1 MVIPI
6 ETLSRGWVGKPKMKR
21 GSSGLHKFWLLLWK
35 NWILQ
40 RRRKIQTLVEV
51 LLPVVFCVLLV
62 VIRDLAPYGIFLQ
75 PTYYKPFEVSQ
86 LPANLTPNDNGG
98 FFSEWAQQ
106 IFSDDS
112 SERRRRSLSASESQG
127 LPHLSDLHNSPFSTH
142 YQYKKYLDKQKKS
155 KHRRKRFLD
164 FFNIF
169 DPMWPIAYSPNN
181 TVITKLMEL
190 VSTRLNIDERGLGFA
205 NEEDLVDRLTTFT
218 KEEENEEVEDILG
231 GIVFT
236 NEFPKDDVLPEN
248 IQYKIRLKGSLRSFT
263 KRNPFLPPP
272 QWYTEL
278 SYPLYQ
284 VPGPRDRTN
293 NHGGR
298 PGYYTEGFLA
308 LQHAVD
314 MAIAEYFTGTNPDV
328 HYVVE
333 MQRMPY
339 PPFIDDKYL
348 VALQAWLPF
357 VLLLSYIYPAINIVK
372 SVVYEKEKKLKESMK
387 MMGLQ
392 NWLHWLAWF
401 TKTFMF
407 LATSTVFITILLC
420 THWHGPGS
428 LAVLSE
434 SDPTLV
440 FVFLLLYTT
449 CSVCFCF
456 FLSTLF
462 SKANSAAAVTG
473 LIWFFTYVPY
483 MILRPRYSSLTMTSK
498 IMLCLLS
505 NTAMSLGCQLTSM
518 FEGVGSGI
526 QWDLLFTGVSPD
538 DSFTLGHV
546 FGMFILDIIIFLL
559 LTWYIE
565 AVWPGEFGV
574 PKPWYFPFM
583 SSYWLGR
590 NSEDWHQS
598 IINPCVADASLFEED
613 PQGIP
618 AGVQVEGLTKV
629 FPRGRN
635 VAVNNMFLN
644 MYDGQI
650 TVLLGH
656 NGAGKTTTMSMLTGL
671 YPPTSGTARVG
682 GYDIVSQMVE
692 VRHSLGLCPQHDVL
706 FDELTVAEH
715 IKFFSKLKGLSNA
728 KAEAEVSS
736 ILEKLKLQDKIDAT
750 AKTLSGGMKRK
761 LSVGIALCGG
771 SRVVFLD
778 EPTSGMD
785 PGARRLIWDLLQEER
800 SGRTILLTTHFM
812 EEADLLGDRIAIM
825 ANGVVQCCGSSLF
838 LKRKYEA
845 GYRLII
851 VKAKGCDV
859 HAITDVLQS
868 HIPDAELDQNVGAE
882 LSYVLPNADV
892 AKFEALFLQLETQK
906 EDLMISSY
914 GASQTTM
921 DEVFFRV
928 GEATDP
934 DIIGHLHKVIPSS
947 LKNRANSALDGVGK
961 ENGLLLDIEQGDS
974 LEEVQTDDTPQV
986 QGRAAA
992 TWFNAAIQR
1001 VTFVLE
1007 NAKDVASNHIKPS
1020 VPSRVPLQR
1029 NTGCILLLQ
1038 QFRAM
1043 LVKKILYTFRNL
1055 FLTLAQN
1062 VIPVAFLILAL
1073 VVVQTLPGINDAPPE
1088 VHFTLNTDVC
1098 APHAT
1103 AKDVASNHIKP
1114 SVPSRVPLQ
1123 RNTGCILLL
1132 QQFRAMLVKKILY
1145 TFRNLFLT
1153 LAQNVIPVAFL
1164 ILALVVVQTLPGIN
1178 DAPPEVH
1185 FTLNKFD
1192 GTVTALQLLQTNN
1205 YTDHLEE
1212 AVKLHFIH
1220 RNKLKMVEPDF
1231 NFSTFILDQTQS
1243 DIPSFNQHWMVA
1255 LQIEG
1260 VKYGAHILAMFNN
1273 QPFHTPP
1280 LALTIA
1286 DTAVIRAV
1294 TGNKNITIATSNHP
1308 LPRTDIE
1315 KLTQDQRQNLGFQIG
1330 FNLAFGM
1337 SFLAASFVI
1346 FVIQERSTKAKHLQF
1361 VSGVNFITY
1370 WTASAIWDYIL
1381 FMVPCC
1387 FCLLCLFL
1395 FGLKGLSEGEQLARI
1410 MLVFVHYAWVTLPLM
1425 YLCSFLFTV
1434 PSAGFTRM
1442 IIINIISGM
1451 ATVITVTILRIPDLE
1466 LGHVADMLDWIFLLF
1481 PSYAMAAAITDVY
1494 SNYRS
1499 TEICKR
1505 STVSLI
1511 CTLGIAPNP
1520 CCREADNC
1528 GSFGCVDWN
1537 EDFLS
1542 WEKLGI
1548 GRMLVFMGVE
1558 GILFYILIAL
1568 TELKVFQT
1576 IRYSLSRIWHKV
1588 AIKPWRDVEL
1598 EGDSMNPE
1606 DEDVK
1611 AERLRI
1617 RDTPLDQLQE
1627 TEKLIF
1633 RDLCKTYN
1641 GDFVA
1646 VDHLNLGVPLGECF
1660 GLLGINGAGKTTTF
1674 KMLTGD
1680 LPVSSGDAFVNGYS
1694 IKSDMKNV
1702 QQQIGYC
1709 PQFDALH
1716 DHMTGREALRMFAR
1730 LRGVPERQINGMIAV
1745 LADQLLVTQHLDNL
1759 FGNYSGGNKRKLST
1773 GVALVGDPPLVLLDE
1788 PSSGMDPVARRLLWD
1803 VLTSVRDAGRSIILT
1818 SHSMEECEALCT
1830 RLAIM
1835 VNGKF
1840 CCLGSP
1846 QHLKS
1851 KFSEGYS
1858 VIIRVHMSNSQE
1870 SNDPSLTELP
1880 AEMLTIKQFVEKTFP
1895 ANHLRE
1901 IQWGRLEYFIPA
1913 EGLTW
1918 ASVFGTIERNRQELP
1933 IDDYS
1938 VTQTTL
1944 ERVFLT
1950 FTRGQRPEG
1959 IDSISTLALS

>member
-1 MVIPI
+1 
-6 ETLSRGWVGKPKMKR
+6 MKR

-112 SERRRRSLSASESQG
+112 SERRRRSLSASESQ
-127 LPHLSDLHNSPFSTH
+127 
-142 YQYKKYLDKQKKS
+142 
-155 KHRRKRFLD
+155 
-164 FFNIF
+164 

-407 LATSTVFITILLC
+407 LATSTVFITILL
-420 THWHGPGS
+420 HGPGS

-750 AKTLSGGMKRK
+750 
-761 LSVGIALCGG
+761 
-771 SRVVFLD
+771 
-778 EPTSGMD
+778 PTSGMD

-914 GASQTTM
+914 GA
-921 DEVFFRV
+921 V

-1007 NAKDVASNHIKPS
+1007 N
-1020 VPSRVPLQR
+1020 
-1029 NTGCILLLQ
+1029 
-1038 QFRAM
+1038 
-1043 LVKKILYTFRNL
+1043 
-1055 FLTLAQN
+1055 
-1062 VIPVAFLILAL
+1062 
-1073 VVVQTLPGINDAPPE
+1073 
-1088 VHFTLNTDVC
+1088 
-1098 APHAT
+1098 
-1103 AKDVASNHIKP
+1103 
-1114 SVPSRVPLQ
+1114 
-1123 RNTGCILLL
+1123 
-1132 QQFRAMLVKKILY
+1132 
-1145 TFRNLFLT
+1145 
-1153 LAQNVIPVAFL
+1153 
-1164 ILALVVVQTLPGIN
+1164 
-1178 DAPPEVH
+1178 
-1185 FTLNKFD
+1185 
-1192 GTVTALQLLQTNN
+1192 VTALQLLQTNN

-1337 SFLAASFVI
+1337 SFLAAS
-1346 FVIQERSTKAKHLQF
+1346 
-1361 VSGVNFITY
+1361 
-1370 WTASAIWDYIL
+1370 
-1381 FMVPCC
+1381 
-1387 FCLLCLFL
+1387 FL

-1633 RDLCKTYN
+1633 RRDLCKTYN

-1870 SNDPSLTELP
+1870 T
-1880 AEMLTIKQFVEKTFP
+1880 
-1895 ANHLRE
+1895 NHLRE

-1944 ERVFLT
+1944 ERQVFLT

-1959 IDSISTLALS
+1959 IDR

>member
-1 MVIPI
+1 MATSVQPRPRPP
-6 ETLSRGWVGKPKMKR
+6 TMTADSTTSGWVGKQKM
-21 GSSGLHKFWLLLWK
+21 GSGTSGLHKFWLLLWK
-35 NWILQ
+35 NWMLQ
-40 RRRKIQTLVEV
+40 RRKKIQTVVEV
-51 LLPVVFCVLLV
+51 FLPVVFCVLLV
-62 VIRDLAPYGIFLQ
+62 IIRDLAPYGVIPN
-75 PTYYKPFEVSQ
+75 PTFYEPFSISE
-86 LPANLTPNDNGG
+86 LPTNLVPKDGGG
-98 FFSEWAQQ
+98 FFDGLSKE
-106 IFSDDS
+106 IFGDS
-112 SERRRRSLSASESQG
+112 LDRRRRSLHVLNSKSLSYPSG
-127 LPHLSDLHNSPFSTH
+127 LQKSPLSNHS
-142 YQYKKYLDKQKKS
+142 QYKKYLEKLKKS
-155 KHRRKRFLD
+155 KHRKKRFLD
-164 FFNIF
+164 FFDFWGDTI
-169 DPMWPIAYSPNN
+169 WPLAYSPNN
-181 TVITKLMEL
+181 TAVHKLMSIVTKRLSVDIEGFGFSTEEEL
-190 VSTRLNIDERGLGFA
+190 VKYLTRFSKKNDEDSI
-205 NEEDLVDRLTTFT
+205 EDV
-218 KEEENEEVEDILG
+218 LG
-231 GIVFT
+231 GVVFT
-236 NEFPKDDVLPEN
+236 NAFPDDDILPEKLN
-248 IQYKIRLKGSLRSFT
+248 YKIRLKGSLRSSE

-278 SYPLYQ
+278 SYPLFQ
-284 VPGPRDRTN
+284 VPGPRDRDKN
-293 NHGGR
+293 NGGR
-298 PGYYTEGFLA
+298 PGYYDEGFLA
-308 LQHAVD
+308 IQHAVD
-314 MAIAEYFTGTNPDV
+314 MSIAEYFSGLNPDRFYAV
-328 HYVVE
+328 Q

-339 PPFIDDKYL
+339 PAFIDDNYL

-357 VLLLSYIYPAINIVK
+357 VLLVSYIYPAINIVK

-392 NWLHWLAWF
+392 NWLHWSAWF
-401 TKTFMF
+401 IKSFMF
-407 LATSTVFITILLC
+407 LATTTAFITILLC
-420 THWHGPGS
+420 IHWHGAGS
-428 LAVLSE
+428 LAVLSK
-434 SDPTLV
+434 SDPSLL

-449 CSVCFCF
+449 CSISFAF

-462 SKANSAAAVTG
+462 SKANSAAAATG
-473 LIWFFTYVPY
+473 LVWFFTYVPY
-483 MILRPRYSSLTMTSK
+483 MILRPRYATLTFTNK

-518 FEGVGSGI
+518 FEGTGSGI
-526 QWDLLFTGVSPD
+526 QWNLLFSGVSPD
-538 DSFTLGHV
+538 DSFTLAHV
-546 FGMFILDIIIFLL
+546 FGMLILDVVVFSF

-574 PKPWYFPFM
+574 PLPWYFPFL
-583 SSYWLGR
+583 SSYWIGR
-590 NSEDWHQS
+590 QRENLHHSVIHPIAQ
-598 IINPCVADASLFEED
+598 DASLFEEE
-613 PQGIP
+613 PQGKR

-629 FPRGRN
+629 FPRGHK

-682 GYDIVSQMVE
+682 GYDIVSEMGA

-706 FDELTVAEH
+706 FDELTVVEH
-715 IKFFSKLKGLSNA
+715 IKFFSKLKGLSSDKVN
-728 KAEAEVSS
+728 AEVNNMV
-736 ILEKLKLQDKIDAT
+736 EKLKLQDKRHAM

-838 LKRKYEA
+838 LKRHYGA

-851 VKAKGCDV
+851 VKEKGCDV
-859 HAITDVLQS
+859 SAITDVLQA
-868 HIPDAELDQNVGAE
+868 HISDAELDQNNGAE

-892 AKFEALFLQLETQK
+892 AKFEALFLELEKQK
-906 EDLMISSY
+906 KHLMISSY

-921 DEVFFRV
+921 DEVFLRV
-928 GEATDP
+928 GKAIDP
-934 DIIGHLHKVIPSS
+934 DIIGHLHKAVTPAPNGKSKTNGK
-947 LKNRANSALDGVGK
+947 LNSVDR
-961 ENGLLLDIEQGDS
+961 ENGLLLDIEQGDA
-974 LEEVQTDDTPQV
+974 LPEVADVQQN
-986 QGRAAA
+986 QGRVTA

-1001 VTFVLE
+1001 VTLVIE
-1007 NAKDVASNHIKPS
+1007 NAKDVASNHLQSSTPR
-1020 VPSRVPLQR
+1020 RVPLQR
-1029 NTGCILLLQ
+1029 NTGCFLLLQ

-1062 VIPVAFLILAL
+1062 VIPVSFLILAL
-1073 VVVQTLPGINDAPPE
+1073 VVVQTLPGVNDSPPQ
-1088 VHFTLNTDVC
+1088 VHFTLD
-1098 APHAT
+1098 
-1103 AKDVASNHIKP
+1103 
-1114 SVPSRVPLQ
+1114 
-1123 RNTGCILLL
+1123 
-1132 QQFRAMLVKKILY
+1132 
-1145 TFRNLFLT
+1145 
-1153 LAQNVIPVAFL
+1153 
-1164 ILALVVVQTLPGIN
+1164 
-1178 DAPPEVH
+1178 
-1185 FTLNKFD
+1185 KFD
-1192 GTVTALQLLQTNN
+1192 GTVSTLQVLQSNN
-1205 YTDHLEE
+1205 YTEDLEKAIE
-1212 AVKLHFIH
+1212 PSFSE
-1220 RNKLKMVEPDF
+1220 RNKKVVIQPDT
-1231 NFSTFILDQTQS
+1231 NFSTFILNQTSS
-1243 DIPSFNQHWMVA
+1243 DLPSFNQHWIVG

-1260 VKYGAHILAMFNN
+1260 VKDGANILAIFNN

-1286 DTAVIRAV
+1286 DRAV
-1294 TGNKNITIATSNHP
+1294 LKAMTGKRNISVSTANHP

-1346 FVIQERSTKAKHLQF
+1346 FIIQEHSTKAKHLQF

-1370 WTASAIWDYIL
+1370 WTALALWDFIL
-1381 FMVPCC
+1381 FMIPCC
-1387 FCLLCLFL
+1387 LCLLCLSV
-1395 FGLKGLSEGEQLARI
+1395 FGLKGLSEGEQLGRI
-1410 MLVFVHYAWVTLPLM
+1410 MLIFVHYAWVTLPLM
-1425 YLCSFLFTV
+1425 YLCSFFFSV

-1466 LGHVADMLDWIFLLF
+1466 LGHVADLLDWIFLLF

-1499 TEICKR
+1499 TEICSR

-1511 CTLGIAPNP
+1511 CSLGIAPNP
-1520 CCREADNC
+1520 CCRETGEC
-1528 GSFGCVDWN
+1528 GSFGCVSWN
-1537 EDFLS
+1537 LDFLA

-1548 GRMLVFMGVE
+1548 GRMLVFMGIE
-1558 GILFYILIAL
+1558 GILFYFLIAL
-1568 TELKVFQT
+1568 TELKVFQRL
-1576 IRYSLSRIWHKV
+1576 RYLLARVWHKV
-1588 AIKPWRDVEL
+1588 AVKPMK
-1598 EGDSMNPE
+1598 DSEAGSDLITE

-1611 AERLRI
+1611 AESLRVHN
-1617 RDTPLDQLQE
+1617 TPIDQLQQ
-1627 TEKLIF
+1627 TDKLIF
-1633 RDLCKTYN
+1633 RDLCKNYG
-1641 GDFVA
+1641 GDFMA
-1646 VDHLNLGVPLGECF
+1646 VNHLNLGVPLGECF

-1694 IKSDMKNV
+1694 IKSDLKKV
-1702 QQQIGYC
+1702 QQEIGYC

-1716 DHMTGREALRMFAR
+1716 DHMTGRESLRMFAR
-1730 LRGVPERQINGMIAV
+1730 LRGVPERQIEEMINS
-1745 LADQLLVTQHLDNL
+1745 LAEQLLVTHHLDNL

-1840 CCLGSP
+1840 CCIGSP
-1846 QHLKS
+1846 QHLKN

-1858 VIIRVHMSNSQE
+1858 VIIRVCMSSSQDGH
-1870 SNDPSLTELP
+1870 DPSLAEMP
-1880 AEMLTIKQFVEKTFP
+1880 PEMLTVKHFIEKKFP

-1901 IQWGRLEYFIPA
+1901 MQWGRLEYFIPV
-1913 EGLTW
+1913 EGCTW
-1918 ASVFGTIERNRQELP
+1918 SSVFGTIERNRHELP
-1933 IDDYS
+1933 INDYS

-1950 FTRGQRPEG
+1950 FTRGQRPDG
-1959 IDSISTLALS
+1959 NDNR